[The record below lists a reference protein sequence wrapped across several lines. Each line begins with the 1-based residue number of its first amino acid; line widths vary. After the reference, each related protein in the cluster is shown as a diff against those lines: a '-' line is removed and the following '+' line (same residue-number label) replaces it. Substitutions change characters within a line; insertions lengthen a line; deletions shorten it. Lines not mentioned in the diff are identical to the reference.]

1 MAETPTPT
9 NNNSGPLRKFL
20 KGVAGL
26 LVLLVI
32 AYFVVS
38 SSAFFKSVILPR
50 VGKSLNVEIT
60 TSDASLSPF
69 SQVTFQNLKVQP
81 VNPGAA
87 ASRTEPLL
95 TAEQVKVR
103 YSLLSILRGDYVVK
117 EVSLVSPTIQ
127 WVKGP
132 DGRSNLDPVLRQ
144 QEPNP
149 RTASDKPLRLALQ
162 NVSIK
167 NGTLRSV
174 SYGEDGAATT
184 TELGQL
190 NLNLDRFANAQA
202 GKLNLEGNLRLAH
215 SPQAGAPGTNNL
227 AEGKL
232 AGSFDFKLDRDLLP
246 QTLTGKADVA
256 FTRTEGAYAD
266 FAGFGG
272 SMQADLTPSEVR
284 QLVLRFERQGESLG
298 RIQASGPLDLAQSE
312 GRLKIEIQSIDRRVL
327 NLFGATRGWDF
338 RDSTLNATNYVDV
351 AREGEVLGAE
361 GRIAGSRIS
370 LAQPSGAT
378 PELNVDLDY
387 KLRVNLGEK
396 SAVLERLILSGQQ
409 QERQILR
416 ASLDRPMTLTWSPD
430 SRGFAESTF
439 NLALTG
445 IELSQWRS
453 LLGTNAAAGRADL
466 ELTVLAKPDGKELTA
481 RGNGRVTGLA
491 AQLGTNRIEQAT
503 VALTFGGVLQH
514 FKTITLNQY
523 RLEASQRGQPILQ
536 SDGSGHYD
544 MSRSDLTLQVSADLM
559 LPALLRQFPTP
570 GLTASKGVVRA
581 SSALR
586 FRDRKYTVTGNVS
599 LGDFTGTLSEYA
611 YADLQSVLDYN
622 LDIDQPSVQIHSATL
637 NLRRGYTPAGAIAV
651 SGNYA
656 LDTGAVR
663 LDFKMME
670 VSEGALGPVLT
681 PALGEGRLTSI
692 SLSGNGSAAHAP
704 GVETSIKAGL
714 QVTNWVAAG
723 SAGSAS
729 PRLGAGMQI
738 DGSLRQGVLELR
750 QFLLK
755 LTPTEQ
761 ASNELLA
768 MGRLDMRTAN
778 ATPSQLTIHSDSLD
792 LTPYY
797 GLFAG
802 GKAPPASPSAPAGTT
817 RQPSTIAAPAAQVE
831 PEPLSLPVQ
840 QLTASLGIRQLFL
853 KELAITNFNLNAQV
867 SRGEVTIKP
876 AAMLVNGAPVN
887 GTAVLNLGV
896 PGYAYELSFM
906 ADRVP
911 IEPLSN
917 TFTTNAPG
925 QYTGDLIAR
934 AELKGAGMTGPSL
947 RKHLTGN
954 ASLNLTNMH
963 YEIVGRKT
971 KRLIDPIALVLR
983 VPELTQTP
991 IHWIAAQLQV
1001 GNGQIALE
1009 QFKVQSQAF
1018 FAESNG
1024 RIPMADVLTN
1034 SPLDL
1039 PVTLSL
1045 RRTLAE
1051 KANLLPANTPT
1062 NAVYAQLPSFVK
1074 ISGTLGE
1081 PSSEINKA
1089 VLGGLMARS
1098 ISGILPVGETAGSVL
1113 QNIGG
1118 VLSGQ
1123 RGATNAPAG
1132 TNASASIVEGISGLL
1147 DRSGQSASP
1156 TNAPSTTTTNRPV
1169 RPNPLQD
1176 FLRQI
1181 R

>member
-1 MAETPTPT
+1 MAETDKA
-9 NNNSGPLRKFL
+9 NNGSGPLRKFL
-20 KGVAGL
+20 KAVAGL

-32 AYFVVS
+32 AYFVIS
-38 SSAFFKSVILPR
+38 SSAFFKGIILPR
-50 VGKSLNVEIT
+50 VGKSLNAEIT
-60 TSDASLSPF
+60 AEDASLSPF

-81 VNPGAA
+81 VDA

-103 YSLLSILRGDYVVK
+103 YSLLSILRGNYVVK

-127 WVKGP
+127 LVKGP
-132 DGRSNLDPVLRQ
+132 DGRSNLDPLI
-144 QEPNP
+144 QEEDPNA
-149 RTASDKPLRLALQ
+149 RTSSNEPLRLALQ

-167 NGTLRSV
+167 NGVLRSV
-174 SYGEDGAATT
+174 SRGQDGAVTT
-184 TELGQL
+184 TELSQL
-190 NLNLDRFANAQA
+190 NLSLDRLANGQA

-215 SPQAGAPGTNNL
+215 NPAAGVPGTNDL

-232 AGSFDFKLDRDLLP
+232 SGNFDFSLDKDLLP
-246 QTLTGKADVA
+246 QTLTGNAAMA

-266 FAGFGG
+266 FAGFGV
-272 SMQADLTPSEVR
+272 SVQADMTPSEVR
-284 QLVLRFERQGESLG
+284 QLALRFERQGEGLG
-298 RIQASGPLDLAQSE
+298 RIQASGPLNLAQSE
-312 GRLKIEIQSIDRRVL
+312 GRLKIEVQSIDRRVL

-351 AREGEVLGAE
+351 AREGELLGAE

-378 PELNVDLDY
+378 PELNVDMDY

-409 QERQILR
+409 QDRPILR

-445 IELSQWRS
+445 VELSQWQS
-453 LLGTNAAAGRADL
+453 LLGTNAMSGRVDL
-466 ELTVLAKPDGKELTA
+466 DLTVLAKPDGKELTA

-491 AQLGTNRIEQAT
+491 TQLGTNRIEQAT
-503 VALTFGGVLQH
+503 IALTFGGVLQH

-523 RLEASQRGQPILQ
+523 RLEASQHGQPLLQ

-544 MSRSDLTLQVSADLM
+544 MSRNDLTLQVSADVM
-559 LPALLRQFPTP
+559 LPAFLRQFPTT

-586 FRDRKYTVTGNVS
+586 FRDRKFTVTGNVS
-599 LGDFTGTLSEYA
+599 LGDFTGTISDYA

-637 NLRRGYTPAGAIAV
+637 SLRRGYTPAGSIAV
-651 SGNYA
+651 SGTYA
-656 LDTGAVR
+656 LDTGAAR

-670 VSEGALGPVLT
+670 LNEGALAPVLT
-681 PALGEGRLTSI
+681 PALGEGKLVSI
-692 SLSGNGSAAHAP
+692 SLSGNGLAAHIP
-704 GVETSIKAGL
+704 GAETSIKAGL
-714 QVTNWVAAG
+714 QVTNWVAAA
-723 SAGSAS
+723 SAGSS
-729 PRLGAGMQI
+729 PKLGAGLQV
-738 DGSLRQGVLELR
+738 DGSLREEVLELR

-755 LTPTEQ
+755 LTPTQ
-761 ASNELLA
+761 QSGNELLA
-768 MGRLDMRTAN
+768 MGRLDMRATN

-797 GLFAG
+797 ALLAG
-802 GKAPPASPSAPAGTT
+802 APEAPA
-817 RQPSTIAAPAAQVE
+817 PSVVPAAATGPQPAAAAAAKQLE
-831 PEPLSLPVQ
+831 PEPVTLPVQ
-840 QLTASLGIRQLFL
+840 QLTATLGIRQLFL
-853 KELAITNFNLNAQV
+853 KEVAITNLNLNAQV
-867 SRGEVTIKP
+867 NRGQVTIKP
-876 AAMLVNGAPVN
+876 ATMLVNGGPVS

-896 PGYAYELSFM
+896 PGYAYEMSFM

-934 AELKGAGMTGPSL
+934 AELKGAGTTGPSL
-947 RKHLTGN
+947 QKHLTGN
-954 ASLNLTNMH
+954 ATLNLTNMH
-963 YEIVGRKT
+963 YEIVGRKA

-983 VPELTQTP
+983 VPELSQTP
-991 IHWIAAQLQV
+991 INWIAAQLQV

-1018 FAESNG
+1018 FAESSG
-1024 RIPMADVLTN
+1024 SIPMADVLTN
-1034 SPLDL
+1034 SPLNL

-1062 NAVYAQLPSFVK
+1062 NAVYAQLPSFVRVT
-1074 ISGTLGE
+1074 GTLGE
-1081 PSSEINKA
+1081 PNTEINKA
-1089 VLGGLMARS
+1089 VVGGLLARS

-1113 QNIGG
+1113 QNLGG

-1132 TNASASIVEGISGLL
+1132 TNASAGIVQGITGLL
-1147 DRSGQSASP
+1147 DQSSQSGR
-1156 TNAPSTTTTNRPV
+1156 TNAPVTTTTNRPA

-1176 FLRQI
+1176 LLKQI